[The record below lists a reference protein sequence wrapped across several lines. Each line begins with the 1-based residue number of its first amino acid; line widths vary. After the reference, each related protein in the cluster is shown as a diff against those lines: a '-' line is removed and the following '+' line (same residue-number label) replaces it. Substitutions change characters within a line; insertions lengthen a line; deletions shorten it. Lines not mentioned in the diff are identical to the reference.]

1 VVALVSAAAVLVSLG
16 ATPGQSGA
24 AVAPTPAPMTVR
36 SLTTPLLS
44 PRRLPQWVATTV
56 AGQRLLASLRAT
68 LAQPLLAGAG
78 AKSCLVVSQ
87 AGATLAAI
95 NPTLAV
101 DPASNMKLLT
111 ATAVLD
117 KIGPAAVYTTKVVT
131 TAPVDAGVLNGNL
144 VLVGGGDPLLR
155 TEGYQSGLIDG
166 AGVFTNVAQLAA
178 QVRAAGITEITGSV
192 LGDDSRYDAQ
202 RAIPSWPA
210 RYAAEDDFGPLSAL
224 EINDDYLAGSPGV
237 TKGAQP
243 PAAAAQYFA
252 TLLRAAGVRVLG
264 AGAAGVAP
272 VGARTVTSISSAPM
286 AAVVGEILR
295 ESDDTGAELLVKE
308 LGVRFGGAGT
318 TAAGLAVER
327 ADLSA
332 DGLPTQGAVLVDG
345 SGLDLSDR
353 VTCQLETVLLARAG
367 PTGVLAAALP
377 VAGKSGT
384 LHARLL
390 HTAAAGR
397 VLAKTGTL
405 FGVSALSGFV
415 ESGPNTAAN
424 RAQGTLGGPLV
435 FSLILN
441 GLPPNLAGEATGVT
455 IGNQVALVLAGFP
468 TTPPLAELSPQPAH
482 VVSVAP

>member
-1 VVALVSAAAVLVSLG
+1 MSAAVALVSLG
-16 ATPGQSGA
+16 ATPDQAGA
-24 AVAPTPAPMTVR
+24 TGTPAPPAVTVR
-36 SLTTPLLS
+36 SLSTPLLS
-44 PRRLPQWVATTV
+44 PRRLPQWLATTV
-56 AGQRLLASLRAT
+56 AAQRLLVSLRST

-117 KIGPAAVYTTKVVT
+117 RIGPSALYTTKLVT
-131 TAPVDAGVLNGNL
+131 TAPVAGGVLRGNL
-144 VLVGGGDPLLR
+144 FLVGAGDPLLR
-155 TEGYQSGLIDG
+155 TPGYQSGLIDG
-166 AGVFTNVAQLAA
+166 AGVFTNVTQLAA

-202 RAIPSWPA
+202 RAIASWPA

-224 EINDDYLAGSPGV
+224 EINDDFLAGSPGV

-243 PAAAAQYFA
+243 PAAAAQYFT
-252 TLLRAAGVRVLG
+252 TLLAAAGVRVVG
-264 AGAAGVAP
+264 TGAAGVAP
-272 VGARTVTSISSAPM
+272 AGARTVTSINSAPM
-286 AAVVGEILR
+286 ASVVGEILR

-308 LGVRFGGAGT
+308 LGARFGGAGT

-332 DGLPTQGAVLVDG
+332 DGLPLQGAVLVDG
-345 SGLDLSDR
+345 SGLDLGDR
-353 VTCQLETVLLARAG
+353 VTCQLETALLARAG
-367 PTGVLAAALP
+367 PTGVLAGALP

-415 ESGPNTAAN
+415 EPGPNAAAN
-424 RAQGTLGGPLV
+424 RGQGTLGGPLV

-441 GLPPNLAGEATGVT
+441 GLAPTVAGEGIGVT
-455 IGNQVALVLAGFP
+455 IGNQVALVLTGFP
-468 TTPPLAELSPQPAH
+468 TTPLLAELAPLPAH
-482 VVSVAP
+482 VVSVTP